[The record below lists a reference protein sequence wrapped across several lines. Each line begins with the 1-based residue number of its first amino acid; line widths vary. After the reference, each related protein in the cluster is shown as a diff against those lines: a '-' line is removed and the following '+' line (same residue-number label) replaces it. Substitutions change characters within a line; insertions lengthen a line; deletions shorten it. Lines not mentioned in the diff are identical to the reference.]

1 VEWLQRGA
9 AAVAVGRVGLGL
21 VALTCPAVVARPWV
35 GPSAES
41 QAGQVLGRALGGRDL
56 ALGLGTL
63 AALRRAG
70 AGPDQGATAW
80 VGLSALA
87 DGFDLLITAGSWG
100 KLPTPGRWLVALASG
115 GAAAL
120 GLAAAAAAGGFAH
133 PVVVSGR
140 GERAGAPQ
148 RKDEV
153 RPFPQGGVPVLG
165 SGSFVRFYHRLPGLN
180 RRARAER

>member
-21 VALTCPAVVARPWV
+21 LALTRPAVVARPWV
-35 GPSAES
+35 GPSGDGPAEW
-41 QAGQVLGRALGGRDL
+41 VLGRALGGRDL

-70 AGPDQGATAW
+70 AVPDQAAATW

-115 GAAAL
+115 GATAL
-120 GLAAAAAAGGFAH
+120 GLAAAVAAAS
-133 PVVVSGR
+133 P
-140 GERAGAPQ
+140 
-148 RKDEV
+148 
-153 RPFPQGGVPVLG
+153 
-165 SGSFVRFYHRLPGLN
+165 
-180 RRARAER
+180 AEG